1 MGDIVGWGQHNR
13 VDFGDLDDG
22 VEEEEGVEDAREDS
36 ATELSSSCRKERT
49 QGR

>member
-1 MGDIVGWGQHNR
+1 MGDTVVR
-13 VDFGDLDDG
+13 VDGDGTDFGNLDDG